1 MATGYAPQM
10 EKIAGMHPSE
20 QREFVDANSVK
31 DPPSATKFDINTNV
45 TMNTL
50 PSTANS
56 DSEQLRGPAEMEG
69 LTIIWS
75 RNWLI
80 AAYGAIMLIS
90 FINSL
95 QQQTNFSWRPYVTS
109 AFLMHGLTAMTDI
122 VANIVGGVSKLPLAM
137 FIDLVGRPQGF
148 LMCLIFIIA
157 CKSFQS
163 NWHVIV

>member
-31 DPPSATKFDINTNV
+31 NPPSAAKFDSNTNV

-56 DSEQLRGPAEMEG
+56 DSEQLRGPAEMES

-80 AAYGAIMLIS
+80 AAYGA
-90 FINSL
+90 
-95 QQQTNFSWRPYVTS
+95 
-109 AFLMHGLTAMTDI
+109 
-122 VANIVGGVSKLPLAM
+122 
-137 FIDLVGRPQGF
+137 
-148 LMCLIFIIA
+148 
-157 CKSFQS
+157 
-163 NWHVIV
+163 